1 MARSLCRDESLALNE
16 PLLATASVIRRW
28 VLIERDGPWGADA
41 LHKNRFDVDAQT
53 KIEGLRRLTGA
64 RILLIRR
71 HAKRGHA
78 KRGRANK
85 SQTGVRVLCSY
96 TSQTKKWLEE
106 FRLDSIDDLF
116 DLDLSPLRR
125 GASVG
130 GNPVSQNRFFVCTHG
145 KHDPC
150 CAKYGRPVA
159 AALDHEWPERSW
171 EISHIGGDRF
181 AGNVLVLPLGI
192 YYGRVEPSAAV
203 SLMRQ
208 LDSGHLSLDHYRG
221 QSAYA
226 FGVQAAEWWARK
238 EHQWLQ
244 LEDLSLVEHQELEG
258 GESLTT
264 FITKSGKNVEVRLI
278 VSQDPAR
285 TLTCRAARAGS
296 APRYQMRSVIIGC

>member
-1 MARSLCRDESLALNE
+1 MTDSLCREESLALHE
-16 PLLATASVIRRW
+16 PLLGTASVVRRW
-28 VLIERDGPWGADA
+28 ILIERDGPWGAVA
-41 LHKNRFDVDAQT
+41 LRKNRFGVDAQS

-71 HAKRGHA
+71 HASQ
-78 KRGRANK
+78 
-85 SQTGVRVLCSY
+85 SQTGVRVMCSY
-96 TSQTKKWLEE
+96 TSPTKKWLEE
-106 FRLDSIDDLF
+106 FRLDSIGDLF

-130 GNPVSQNRFFVCTHG
+130 GNSLSQNRFFVCTHG

-159 AALDHEWPERSW
+159 AALEREWPERTW
-171 EISHIGGDRF
+171 ETSHIGGDRF

-192 YYGRVEPSAAV
+192 YYGRVEPLEAV
-203 SLMRQ
+203 SLMEQ
-208 LDSGHLSLDHYRG
+208 LDRGHLSLDHYRG
-221 QSAYA
+221 QSAFA

-244 LEDLSLVEHQELEG
+244 LEDLSLVEHHELEG
-258 GESLTT
+258 AESLTT

-278 VSQDPAR
+278 VTQAPAR
-285 TLTCRAARAGS
+285 TLTCRAARAS
-296 APRYQMRSVIIGC
+296 SPPRYQIRSVTIGS